1 MNGGDQKR
9 PAGRIALWALSDRYA
24 LRLTLGR
31 GALGA
36 QTLSLALWDGDT
48 GRAVR
53 IAGAARPFGD
63 SKPPALPQGTDA
75 LRIQAGNCAALLER
89 TGGALRIVCR
99 GAESR
104 GGLPLMADLR
114 LFQIDGPP
122 WNAAGCGL
130 RGPLP
135 VAGRAEWGEGEYLF
149 APAHSFGIVERI
161 PPGLGPAP
169 GRRMLAAG
177 LSAGEQVCLAA
188 SEGPFGSVLLRAG
201 LVTPLPPPRWEEPGP
216 EETAADARLT
226 WTCGEATLTPL
237 ARLETGKTRRTRE
250 IWVFGRLNGHLTLP
264 GNRHVILRQ
273 TAAVWR
279 ETGGRKQE
287 AEGRR

>member
-89 TGGALRIVCR
+89 TGG
-99 GAESR
+99 
-104 GGLPLMADLR
+104 
-114 LFQIDGPP
+114 
-122 WNAAGCGL
+122 GL
-130 RGPLP
+130 RGFRDGGLCPAR
-135 VAGRAEWGEGEYLF
+135 AGRDRRGHE
-149 APAHSFGIVERI
+149 
-161 PPGLGPAP
+161 PGRGGKAP
-169 GRRMLAAG
+169 GRCG
-177 LSAGEQVCLAA
+177 L
-188 SEGPFGSVLLRAG
+188 
-201 LVTPLPPPRWEEPGP
+201 
-216 EETAADARLT
+216 
-226 WTCGEATLTPL
+226 
-237 ARLETGKTRRTRE
+237 
-250 IWVFGRLNGHLTLP
+250 
-264 GNRHVILRQ
+264 
-273 TAAVWR
+273 
-279 ETGGRKQE
+279 
-287 AEGRR
+287 